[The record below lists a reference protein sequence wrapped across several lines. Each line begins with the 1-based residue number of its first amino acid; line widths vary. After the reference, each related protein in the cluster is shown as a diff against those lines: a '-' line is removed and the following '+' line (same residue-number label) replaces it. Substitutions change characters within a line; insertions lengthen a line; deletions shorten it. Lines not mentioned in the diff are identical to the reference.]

1 MLIGEKAAGAELKV
15 IVDDE
20 TGLEIILFRPRDTG
34 FVFGYGSLFLHLQE
48 LREVAGALARLE
60 DADRN
65 DEPLELLLVIV
76 VVFILGSGQ
85 LDGRGRIG
93 GRGRICK
100 AEGGIGIGGLGRRGL
115 VLVAPL

>member
-1 MLIGEKAAGAELKV
+1 MLIGEKAARAELKV

-20 TGLEIILFRPRDTG
+20 TGLEIIFFRPRDTG

-48 LREVAGALARLE
+48 LCEVAGALARLE

-76 VVFILGSGQ
+76 VFILGSGK